1 VFRQLEEF
9 YPKHVPVFFKML
21 ELNNIKLPDNVTKSL
36 SDDEMSSMIK
46 MTYRMER
53 PLLSAL
59 GENWKDILNE
69 KKLEK
74 IYSKM

>member
-1 VFRQLEEF
+1 
-9 YPKHVPVFFKML
+9 ML
-21 ELNNIKLPDNVTKSL
+21 ELNNIELPDNVTKSL
-36 SDDEMSSMIK
+36 SDNEMSSMIK

-59 GENWKDILNE
+59 GESWKDILNE

-74 IYSKM
+74 I